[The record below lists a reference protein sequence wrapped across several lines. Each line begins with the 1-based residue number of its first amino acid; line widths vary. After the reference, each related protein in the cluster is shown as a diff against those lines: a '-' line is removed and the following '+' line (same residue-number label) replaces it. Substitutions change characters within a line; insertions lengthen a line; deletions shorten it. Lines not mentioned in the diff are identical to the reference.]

1 MLVALVSETKL
12 PLFSVFRKSQ
22 LAFTPFMFGMSL
34 MEASGLA
41 SSFLWGKFLKF
52 YRFIII
58 KLFYLYLHF
67 GKVMSY

>member
-1 MLVALVSETKL
+1 MLVILVSEMKL
-12 PLFSVFRKSQ
+12 PCSLFSGRVK
-22 LAFTPFMFGMSL
+22 LAFTPFMSGMSL
-34 MEASGLA
+34 MESSGLA